1 MSNYHQIFESI
12 HSGNILILDGG
23 TGTELEKRGVPMD
36 PGAWCGIAALE
47 HSNILKRIHLDY
59 ISAGADIIT
68 ANTYSSSRGMLEL
81 SGLGE
86 KFVEINKKAVNAAH
100 NAREASC
107 NSKILIAG
115 SLSHRGMI
123 SEGSAAPEETAA
135 VSLRKLEDDLT
146 ELALFLKEEGCDL
159 ILLEMMYDPIKIA
172 ATFTAAEKAGLPIW
186 AGFSARRNESGQLL
200 SFLPSEELSLKNIFS
215 ILSQYNPD
223 AAGIMHTSSDAID
236 GSLKELKKVFSG
248 PLFAYPDSGYFKSP
262 HWQFEKIISEQ
273 TLQEFAR
280 EWVKAGAKIVGGCC
294 GLSPSHIEAL
304 ANIKDSFKELR

>member
-1 MSNYHQIFESI
+1 MSNYHQTFESI

-47 HSNILKRIHLDY
+47 HSDILKRIHLDY

-81 SGLGE
+81 SGLGD
-86 KFVEINKKAVNAAH
+86 KFLEINKKAVDAAH

-123 SEGSAAPEETAA
+123 SEGSAAPEETAN
-135 VSLRKLEDDLT
+135 VSLRKLEEDLT

-159 ILLEMMYDPIKIA
+159 IILEMMYDPIKIA

-186 AGFSARRNESGQLL
+186 AGFSARRNESGKLL

-215 ILSQYNPD
+215 
-223 AAGIMHTSSDAID
+223 ID